1 MDNIMDNISINRKQ
15 EAQTM
20 AISKKTLNHA
30 QEFFTRVSA
39 LNDKLAVSQ
48 AVNELLDQ
56 LKAEY
61 SIKTISVNLSV
72 FRKPFTTFIHPMA
85 ELNETINT
93 KKGVHTQHCAVSML
107 NLNEEQ
113 QAELV
118 EKRRETSHARDG
130 FDKDGEIR
138 ELDLPKT
145 DIAKIIEK
153 SCECLLS
160 DNPLIIA
167 SGIVN
172 LTGLRANEQNMPR
185 YNHKDLGIIERQMV
199 VLDEFVIGFKGV
211 SKKHNEDDI
220 LAFYARPTLA
230 PAKLIV
236 DAHNKYLSFRAVQ
249 AISTDINT
257 YQKTFQ
263 QQFKNEYKKIFGKT
277 LSTIEMFD
285 DDGEL
290 TRENGTPHKGRAF
303 YACALRAI
311 LKQKYF
317 GSSAINTYVQ
327 LALVHDSIA
336 ETMKY
341 LGRYDEALFINP
353 VNINLP
359 TNIKGLGKR
368 MDINPTVE
376 IVENKLDKTFNLSQF
391 IEGLSV
397 ENQLKIA
404 EFLNDGMGET
414 QAVLAL
420 FEYATANR
428 KFSTMIPETAV
439 SESTDNQ
446 PSSRKETVTDTIAQI
461 VENIMHYNRQNAD
474 GEVEKLAVPT
484 YGLINKICEKIQN
497 KSLAST
503 TVKTYLTKQADKLN
517 EELEQMGISG
527 GINNTSHNG
536 QYHRKTMSELVDTI
550 LEYS

>member
-1 MDNIMDNISINRKQ
+1 MDDNTDDSSINRKQ

-61 SIKTISVNLSV
+61 TIKTISVNLSEY
-72 FRKPFTTFIHPMA
+72 RKPFREFTHENPD
-85 ELNETINT
+85 LNETINT

-113 QAELV
+113 QAELI

-167 SGIVN
+167 AGIVN

-185 YNHKDLGIIERQMV
+185 YNHKDLGIIERQMI

-353 VNINLP
+353 ININLP

-368 MDINPTVE
+368 MDINQTVE
-376 IVENKLDKTFNLSQF
+376 IVENKLDKNFNLSQF

-397 ENQLKIA
+397 DNQLKIA

-414 QAVLAL
+414 KAVLAL
-420 FEYATANR
+420 FEYATAN
-428 KFSTMIPETAV
+428 KKSSATVTENV
-439 SESTDNQ
+439 VYESADNQ
-446 PSSRKETVTDTIAQI
+446 ASTRKETVTDTIAQI
-461 VENIMHYNRQNAD
+461 VENIMHYNRQSAD
-474 GEVEKLAVPT
+474 GEIEKIAVPT
-484 YGLINKICEKIQN
+484 YGLINKICERIQN

-517 EELEQMGISG
+517 EELEKMGVSG

>member
-1 MDNIMDNISINRKQ
+1 MDNIRDNSSINRKQ

-30 QEFFTRVSA
+30 KEFFNRVSV
-39 LNDKLAVSQ
+39 LTDKLAVSQ

-61 SIKTISVNLSV
+61 TIKTISVNLSEY
-72 FRKPFTTFIHPMA
+72 RKPFRDFTHENPD
-85 ELNETINT
+85 LNETINT
-93 KKGVHTQHCAVSML
+93 KKGLHTQHCAVSML
-107 NLNEEQ
+107 NLNDEQ
-113 QAELV
+113 QAELI

-145 DIAKIIEK
+145 DIAQIIEK

-160 DNPLIIA
+160 DNPHVIA
-167 SGIVN
+167 AGIVN

-249 AISTDINT
+249 AINPDINT

-353 VNINLP
+353 ININLP

-368 MDINPTVE
+368 MDVKTTVLT
-376 IVENKLDKTFNLSQF
+376 VENKLDKTFNLTQF

-397 ENQLKIA
+397 DNQLKIA

-420 FEYATANR
+420 FEHATANQKSAR
-428 KFSTMIPETAV
+428 VTENLA
-439 SESTDNQ
+439 SESADNQ
-446 PSSRKETVTDTIAQI
+446 ESTRKETVTDTIAQI
-461 VENIMHYNRQNAD
+461 VEKIMHYNRQCAD
-474 GEVEKLAVPT
+474 GEIEKIAVPT
-484 YGLINKICEKIQN
+484 YGLINKICERIQN

-517 EELEQMGISG
+517 QELEQMGILG
-527 GINNTSHNG
+527 GINNTAHNG
-536 QYHRKTMSELVDTI
+536 HYYRKTMSELVDTI

>member
-1 MDNIMDNISINRKQ
+1 MDNIIDNSSINRKQ

-30 QEFFTRVSA
+30 KEFFNRVSV
-39 LNDKLAVSQ
+39 LTDKLAVSQ

-61 SIKTISVNLSV
+61 TIKTISVNLSEY
-72 FRKPFTTFIHPMA
+72 RKPFRDFTHENPD
-85 ELNETINT
+85 LNETINT
-93 KKGVHTQHCAVSML
+93 KKGLHTQHCAVSML
-107 NLNEEQ
+107 NLNDEQ
-113 QAELV
+113 QAELI

-145 DIAKIIEK
+145 DIAQIIEK

-160 DNPLIIA
+160 DNPHVIA
-167 SGIVN
+167 AGIVN

-249 AISTDINT
+249 AINPDINT

-353 VNINLP
+353 ININLP

-368 MDINPTVE
+368 MDVKTTVLT
-376 IVENKLDKTFNLSQF
+376 VENKLDKTFNLTQF

-397 ENQLKIA
+397 DNQLKIA

-420 FEYATANR
+420 FEHATANQKSAR
-428 KFSTMIPETAV
+428 VTENLA
-439 SESTDNQ
+439 SESADNQ
-446 PSSRKETVTDTIAQI
+446 ESTRKETVTDTIAQI
-461 VENIMHYNRQNAD
+461 VEKIMHYNRQCAD
-474 GEVEKLAVPT
+474 GEIEKIAVPT
-484 YGLINKICEKIQN
+484 YGLINKICERIQN

-517 EELEQMGISG
+517 QELEQMGILG
-527 GINNTSHNG
+527 GINNTAHNG
-536 QYHRKTMSELVDTI
+536 HYYRKTMSELVDTI

>member
-1 MDNIMDNISINRKQ
+1 MDNISINRKQ

-30 QEFFTRVSA
+30 KEFFNRVSV
-39 LNDKLAVSQ
+39 LTDKLAVSQ

-61 SIKTISVNLSV
+61 TIKTISVNLSEY
-72 FRKPFTTFIHPMA
+72 RKPFRDFTHENPD
-85 ELNETINT
+85 LNETINT
-93 KKGVHTQHCAVSML
+93 KKGLHTQHCAVSML
-107 NLNEEQ
+107 NLNDEQ
-113 QAELV
+113 QAELI

-145 DIAKIIEK
+145 DIAQIIEK

-160 DNPLIIA
+160 DNPHVIA
-167 SGIVN
+167 AGIVN

-249 AISTDINT
+249 AINPDINT

-353 VNINLP
+353 IHINIP

-368 MDINPTVE
+368 MDVNTTVLT
-376 IVENKLDKTFNLSQF
+376 VENKLDKTFNLPQF
-391 IEGLSV
+391 IEGLNV
-397 ENQLKIA
+397 DNQLKIA

-420 FEYATANR
+420 FEHATANQKSAR
-428 KFSTMIPETAV
+428 ITENLA
-439 SESTDNQ
+439 SESADNQ
-446 PSSRKETVTDTIAQI
+446 ESTRKETVTDTIAQI
-461 VENIMHYNRQNAD
+461 VEKIMHYNRQCAD
-474 GEVEKLAVPT
+474 GKIEKIAVPT
-484 YGLINKICEKIQN
+484 YGLINKICERIQN
-497 KSLAST
+497 KTLAST

-517 EELEQMGISG
+517 QELEEMGILG
-527 GINNTSHNG
+527 GINNTAHNG
-536 QYHRKTMSELVDTI
+536 HYYRKTMSELVDTI